1 MDSQRFHQATGL
13 NGCHHDKS
21 DARNLVDLTLKLG
34 LGNHAG
40 RSHRINLIDLFN
52 TPAPM
57 TAPDLANFNFN
68 AGSNTS
74 ANKGINFGPTNGA
87 QEHVVLNHFGKV
99 NNVIAC
105 GGGGGSVAGLNA
117 NGIACG
123 GIAYGGRGG
132 SVAGLNAHGIA
143 CGGIA
148 YGGGG
153 GSVAGLNANGI
164 ASGGIAYDGG
174 GGSVA
179 GLNAHGIACGG
190 IAYGGGGGSV
200 AGLNANGIA
209 CGGIAYGGGGG
220 SVAGLNANG
229 IACGGIAYGGG
240 GGSVAGLNANGI
252 ACGGVGG
259 SVATETDFGMMVR
272 GDHSQGGQTYKSV
285 ARGKG
290 KQHPSNFSNSLNP
303 FWTPS
308 STLNTHTVLSNVSS
322 RDGQIGSSY
331 GSRRRGPRR
340 SRKICYFDPYK
351 RCTNLNCNTRNTP
364 MWRNGPLGPK
374 SLRKACSIKYKK
386 EEGPR
391 SNH

>member
-99 NNVIAC
+99 NNGIAC

-164 ASGGIAYDGG
+164 A
-174 GGSVA
+174 
-179 GLNAHGIACGG
+179 
-190 IAYGGGGGSV
+190 YGGGGGSV

-209 CGGIAYGGGGG
+209 CGGGGG

-229 IACGGIAYGGG
+229 IACGGG
-240 GGSVAGLNANGI
+240 
-252 ACGGVGG
+252 GG
-259 SVATETDFGMMVR
+259 SVATEIDFGMMVR

-285 ARGKG
+285 ARGKE

-308 STLNTHTVLSNVSS
+308 STLNTHTVLSNGSS

-374 SLRKACSIKYKK
+374 SLCNACGIKYKK
-386 EEGPR
+386 EEDRREGR
-391 SNH
+391 GATNKRNNI

>member
-1 MDSQRFHQATGL
+1 MPLPKVRFDSAKSAPSKQHRKKQKAPENLSNKDVASHAKKLKKRKTNKRLRTLMDSQRFHQATGL
-13 NGCHHDKS
+13 NGCSHDKN
-21 DARNLVDLTLKLG
+21 DARNVVDLTLKLG

-57 TAPDLANFNFN
+57 TTPDLANLNFN

-99 NNVIAC
+99 NNGIARS
-105 GGGGGSVAGLNA
+105 GGGGSVAGLNA

-123 GIAYGGRGG
+123 GGG
-132 SVAGLNAHGIA
+132 SVAGLNANGVA
-143 CGGIA
+143 C
-148 YGGGG
+148 GGG
-153 GSVAGLNANGI
+153 GSVAGLNAN
-164 ASGGIAYDGG
+164 
-174 GGSVA
+174 
-179 GLNAHGIACGG
+179 
-190 IAYGGGGGSV
+190 GSV

-209 CGGIAYGGGGG
+209 CGGGG
-220 SVAGLNANG
+220 SVAAG
-229 IACGGIAYGGG
+229 I
-240 GGSVAGLNANGI
+240 
-252 ACGGVGG
+252 
-259 SVATETDFGMMVR
+259 DFGMMVR

-290 KQHPSNFSNSLNP
+290 NQHPSNFSNRLNP
-303 FWTPS
+303 FWTPL
-308 STLNTHTVLSNVSS
+308 STLNTHILSNGSS

-340 SRKICYFDPYK
+340 SRQICYFDPYR

-364 MWRNGPLGPK
+364 MWRSGPLGPK
-374 SLRKACSIKYKK
+374 SLCNACGIKYKK
-386 EEGPR
+386 AEDRRKARGATKKR
-391 SNH
+391 NNI

>member
-1 MDSQRFHQATGL
+1 MSKKLSDNFSRAWLVVFADKKLRTLMDSQRFHQATGL

-105 GGGGGSVAGLNA
+105 
-117 NGIACG
+117 
-123 GIAYGGRGG
+123 
-132 SVAGLNAHGIA
+132 
-143 CGGIA
+143 
-148 YGGGG
+148 
-153 GSVAGLNANGI
+153 
-164 ASGGIAYDGG
+164 
-174 GGSVA
+174 
-179 GLNAHGIACGG
+179 
-190 IAYGGGGGSV
+190 
-200 AGLNANGIA
+200 
-209 CGGIAYGGGGG
+209 
-220 SVAGLNANG
+220 
-229 IACGGIAYGGG
+229 GGG

-374 SLRKACSIKYKK
+374 SLCNACGIKYKK
-386 EEGPR
+386 EEDRREGR
-391 SNH
+391 GATNKRNNI

>member
-1 MDSQRFHQATGL
+1 MSKKLSDNFSRAWLVVFADKRLRTLMDSQRFHQATGL

-99 NNVIAC
+99 NNGIAC

-123 GIAYGGRGG
+123 GG
-132 SVAGLNAHGIA
+132 
-143 CGGIA
+143 
-148 YGGGG
+148 
-153 GSVAGLNANGI
+153 
-164 ASGGIAYDGG
+164 
-174 GGSVA
+174 
-179 GLNAHGIACGG
+179 
-190 IAYGGGGGSV
+190 
-200 AGLNANGIA
+200 
-209 CGGIAYGGGGG
+209 
-220 SVAGLNANG
+220 
-229 IACGGIAYGGG
+229 
-240 GGSVAGLNANGI
+240 
-252 ACGGVGG
+252 GG
-259 SVATETDFGMMVR
+259 SVATEIDFGMMVR

-285 ARGKG
+285 ARGKE

-308 STLNTHTVLSNVSS
+308 STLNTHTVLSNGSS

-374 SLRKACSIKYKK
+374 SLCNACGIKYKK
-386 EEGPR
+386 EEDRREGR
-391 SNH
+391 GATNKRNNI

>member
-1 MDSQRFHQATGL
+1 MSKKLSDNFSRAWLVVFADKRLRTLMDSQRFHQATGL
-13 NGCHHDKS
+13 NGCHHEKS

-99 NNVIAC
+99 NNGIAC
-105 GGGGGSVAGLNA
+105 GGGGGSVARLNA

-123 GIAYGGRGG
+123 GG
-132 SVAGLNAHGIA
+132 
-143 CGGIA
+143 
-148 YGGGG
+148 
-153 GSVAGLNANGI
+153 
-164 ASGGIAYDGG
+164 
-174 GGSVA
+174 
-179 GLNAHGIACGG
+179 
-190 IAYGGGGGSV
+190 
-200 AGLNANGIA
+200 
-209 CGGIAYGGGGG
+209 
-220 SVAGLNANG
+220 
-229 IACGGIAYGGG
+229 
-240 GGSVAGLNANGI
+240 
-252 ACGGVGG
+252 GG
-259 SVATETDFGMMVR
+259 SVATEIDFGMIVR

-290 KQHPSNFSNSLNP
+290 KQRPSNFSNSLNP

-308 STLNTHTVLSNVSS
+308 STLNTHTVLSNGSS

-374 SLRKACSIKYKK
+374 SLCNACGIKFKK
-386 EEGPR
+386 EEDQREGR
-391 SNH
+391 GATNKRNNI